1 MGWIRRKSETI
12 YGMQGKSLQFYLDKN
27 RIHFIIRQTD
37 YSERNSISS
46 ALADEFPE
54 LAARW
59 K

>member
-1 MGWIRRKSETI
+1 
-12 YGMQGKSLQFYLDKN
+12 MQGKSLQFYLDKN
-27 RIHFIIRQTD
+27 RIHFIIWQTG